1 MADGHHLENNYLI
14 FNVLYISFHLYSVTA
29 WVRWYEKGG
38 TILDFNEAKYDGVA
52 VASAG
57 P

>member
-1 MADGHHLENNYLI
+1 MADGHHLENHYLI